1 MCAHLSFML
10 MSTKCQKFPKLA
22 KICRDSSSQKKAL
35 KQIRILVLIFNFN
48 IIQSVICD
56 GFSCE
61 CAGTCAMCEIS
72 PQLTVWFYYWNKY
85 TIFSGHIF
93 SCWIKVV
100 IFRTRFLSLVH
111 CVRRCVFVFWPTR
124 PHEKKMSG
132 INIAYLLIK
141 SVRWN

>member
-10 MSTKCQKFPKLA
+10 MSTKLA
-22 KICRDSSSQKKAL
+22 KICRDSLSQKKAL

-56 GFSCE
+56 GFSSE

-72 PQLTVWFYYWNKY
+72 PQLTVYYWNKY

>member
-1 MCAHLSFML
+1 M
-10 MSTKCQKFPKLA
+10 PKLA
-22 KICRDSSSQKKAL
+22 KICQNKAL
-35 KQIRILVLIFNFN
+35 KYIIILVLIFYFNF
-48 IIQSVICD
+48 IQSMSCD

-72 PQLTVWFYYWNKY
+72 PQHTVWFYYWNKY

-93 SCWIKVV
+93 SCWIEVV

-124 PHEKKMSG
+124 PHEKKDVWNKYCISTYKISQMKLNTG
-132 INIAYLLIK
+132 VPHLL
-141 SVRWN
+141 RNH